1 MLASVSG
8 SHLQE
13 VWLAVAENTPFAHI
27 MLRGLM
33 GRLQVRFSPK
43 ETPKSK
49 SDIWRLATV
58 DPLMVSSG
66 EDRA

>member
-1 MLASVSG
+1 
-8 SHLQE
+8 
-13 VWLAVAENTPFAHI
+13 

-66 EDRA
+66 EDRAWGSLWHLGVCVGTQCLLSFS